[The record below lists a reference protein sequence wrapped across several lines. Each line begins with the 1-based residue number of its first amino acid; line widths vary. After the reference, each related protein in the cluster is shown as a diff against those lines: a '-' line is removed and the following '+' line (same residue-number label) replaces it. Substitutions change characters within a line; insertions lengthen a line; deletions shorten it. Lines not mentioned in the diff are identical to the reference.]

1 MTHSFV
7 GPGCDT
13 ANMCSTVA
21 GLLAGLA
28 GVPAD
33 APVDAG
39 ELVGLRA
46 LAERAQALY
55 LARLARFDSTGAAA
69 ADGAGASWAWLR
81 DHGRALPAEARAEVW
96 LARRLHTDA
105 ERAMP
110 GTEAALGAGR
120 LSVGQARL
128 IAQGLSRLPAG
139 RASEM
144 EPTLAEQAAVLGP
157 AATARICQHLIA
169 IGEDEEAAGRAERER
184 AARHLHLRPVGG
196 MLHLHGLLPPG
207 QAAPLQIALDAY
219 SQPAPAEPDGT
230 PDPRSAAQR
239 RADALCEIGRRALDA
254 GAPSVG
260 GLRPHVQLLI
270 HLDPD
275 AAVNRAEETHTGPV
289 RGADWER
296 DSCDPDLSWTAVTT
310 PRPDQPGAGEPGA
323 VESGAERADTS
334 RTGAGQ
340 PGGGQTGRRP
350 GRAGQHQD
358 PKQPWLTPDGLP
370 LDPAIIAAIRAA
382 LPPALGGT
390 GTQILAA
397 GRTSRLIPPHIRRAL
412 NVRDQG
418 CVHPGCDRPPERCH
432 AHHRRHWA
440 HGGPTDLTNL
450 VLACPTHH
458 QFWHD
463 HDLKP
468 HQQPDGSWQLHHDP
482 HAAAH
487 HHRRPGTAA

>member
-1 MTHSFV
+1 MWLLSADLNLPGKRCPGAICSVDDAFFV

-28 GVPAD
+28 TLPAD

-55 LARLARFDSTGAAA
+55 LARLARFDSTAAAA

-105 ERAMP
+105 QRAMP

-128 IAQGLSRLPAG
+128 IAQGLSRLPAD

-196 MLHLHGLLPPG
+196 MLHLDGLLPPG

-219 SQPAPAEPDGT
+219 SQPGRPNRTAPP
-230 PDPRSAAQR
+230 
-239 RADALCEIGRRALDA
+239 
-254 GAPSVG
+254 
-260 GLRPHVQLLI
+260 
-270 HLDPD
+270 
-275 AAVNRAEETHTGPV
+275 
-289 RGADWER
+289 
-296 DSCDPDLSWTAVTT
+296 
-310 PRPDQPGAGEPGA
+310 
-323 VESGAERADTS
+323 
-334 RTGAGQ
+334 
-340 PGGGQTGRRP
+340 
-350 GRAGQHQD
+350 
-358 PKQPWLTPDGLP
+358 
-370 LDPAIIAAIRAA
+370 IRAA
-382 LPPALGGT
+382 PRNAARTRSARSAGARWTPAPPAS
-390 GTQILAA
+390 A
-397 GRTSRLIPPHIRRAL
+397 GYARTCNS
-412 NVRDQG
+412 
-418 CVHPGCDRPPERCH
+418 
-432 AHHRRHWA
+432 
-440 HGGPTDLTNL
+440 
-450 VLACPTHH
+450 
-458 QFWHD
+458 
-463 HDLKP
+463 
-468 HQQPDGSWQLHHDP
+468 
-482 HAAAH
+482 
-487 HHRRPGTAA
+487 

>member
-1 MTHSFV
+1 
-7 GPGCDT
+7 
-13 ANMCSTVA
+13 
-21 GLLAGLA
+21 
-28 GVPAD
+28 
-33 APVDAG
+33 
-39 ELVGLRA
+39 LRA

-157 AATARICQHLIA
+157 AATARICQHVIA
-169 IGEDEEAAGRAERER
+169 IGEDEEGAGRAERER

-196 MLHLHGLLPPG
+196 MLHLDGLLPPG
-207 QAAPLQIALDAY
+207 QAAPLQIALQAY

-239 RADALCEIGRRALDA
+239 RADALCEIGRHALDV

-275 AAVNRAEETHTGPV
+275 ATVNRAEEARTGPV

-310 PRPDQPGAGEPGA
+310 PRPSQSGADQP
-323 VESGAERADTS
+323 DTS
-334 RTGAGQ
+334 PTGA
-340 PGGGQTGRRP
+340 PD
-350 GRAGQHQD
+350 QD
-358 PKQPWLTPDGLP
+358 PKQPWLTPDGLA

-468 HQQPDGSWQLHHDP
+468 HRQPDGSWQLHHDP

-487 HHRRPGTAA
+487 HHPRRRTAA

>member
-1 MTHSFV
+1 MSFGEV
-7 GPGCDT
+7 IGAPLTSAQIVSLPPVDSVCSCRAGLRYT
-13 ANMCSTVA
+13 NMCSTVA

-128 IAQGLSRLPAG
+128 IAQGLSRLPAE

-157 AATARICQHLIA
+157 TATARICQHLIA

-207 QAAPLQIALDAY
+207 QAAPLQIALQAY
-219 SQPAPAEPDGT
+219 SQPAPAEPEGT
-230 PDPRSAAQR
+230 PDQRSAAQR

-275 AAVNRAEETHTGPV
+275 GTVTRGQEARTGPV

-310 PRPDQPGAGEPGA
+310 PRPDQ
-323 VESGAERADTS
+323 SGAEQPDTS
-334 RTGAGQ
+334 PSGA
-340 PGGGQTGRRP
+340 PD
-350 GRAGQHQD
+350 QD
-358 PKQPWLTPDGLP
+358 PNQPWLTPDGLA
-370 LDPAIIAAIRAA
+370 LDPAIITAIRAA

-397 GRTSRLIPPHIRRAL
+397 GRTSRLIPPHIRPAL

-432 AHHRRHWA
+432 AHHRQHWA

-458 QFWHD
+458 QFWPD

-468 HQQPDGSWQLHHDP
+468 HRQPDGSWQLHHDP

-487 HHRRPGTAA
+487 HHRRRRTAA

>member
-1 MTHSFV
+1 
-7 GPGCDT
+7 
-13 ANMCSTVA
+13 MCSTVA

-33 APVDAG
+33 APVDPG

-110 GTEAALGAGR
+110 GTEAALAAGR

-196 MLHLHGLLPPG
+196 MLHLDGLLPPG

-275 AAVNRAEETHTGPV
+275 ATVNRAEARTGPV

-310 PRPDQPGAGEPGA
+310 PRPDQPGAEQP
-323 VESGAERADTS
+323 DTS
-334 RTGAGQ
+334 PNGA
-340 PGGGQTGRRP
+340 PD
-350 GRAGQHQD
+350 QD
-358 PKQPWLTPDGLP
+358 PKRPWLTPDGLA

-487 HHRRPGTAA
+487 HHRRRRTAA

>member
-1 MTHSFV
+1 MTHLVV

-28 GVPAD
+28 GVPAQ

-55 LARLARFDSTGAAA
+55 LARLARFDSTAAAA

-105 ERAMP
+105 QRAMP

-120 LSVGQARL
+120 LSLGQARL
-128 IAQGLSRLPAG
+128 IAQALSRLPAD

-144 EPTLAEQAAVLGP
+144 EPTLAEQAAALGP

-169 IGEDEEAAGRAERER
+169 IGEDEEGASRAERER

-196 MLHLHGLLPPG
+196 MLHLDGLLPPG

-239 RADALCEIGRRALDA
+239 RADALCEIGRHALDA

-270 HLDPD
+270 HLDPN
-275 AAVNRAEETHTGPV
+275 ATVNRAEETRTGPV

-310 PRPDQPGAGEPGA
+310 PRPDQPGAEQP
-323 VESGAERADTS
+323 DTS
-334 RTGAGQ
+334 RNGA
-340 PGGGQTGRRP
+340 PD
-350 GRAGQHQD
+350 QD
-358 PKQPWLTPDGLP
+358 PKRPWLTPDGLA

-412 NVRDQG
+412 HVRDQG

-468 HQQPDGSWQLHHDP
+468 HRRPDGSWQLHHDP

-487 HHRRPGTAA
+487 HHRRRRTAA